1 MYHKVFTLLTAI
13 MLITLVSKAQVTIEI
28 QPGPDENQDVY
39 LNSVNFT
46 ASPHVQS
53 LIASAWT
60 YWGSEGYGRSF
71 LRFDLP
77 EIPPSATNFSA
88 SLQLYHDPSAV
99 HLGHYGNNAAYLERV
114 IEDWNPAQ
122 MNWANQP
129 QVSDKNA
136 VLLMESEKPE
146 QDYILDVT
154 ALIADCYQYPEENF
168 GLRLKLI
175 QEALYAS
182 LVFASGDHPDASI
195 RPKLVITYDTCNQLL
210 PDYFT
215 YESIGLACQFEY
227 AESNYSFIE
236 WDFGN
241 GYGAHIQNPL
251 YYFPE
256 PGTYE
261 VSLTVVNECDSIT
274 IVQTVTVCELF
285 VADFSY
291 IIEDNNVFFTN
302 LSPEGLNYYWDFG
315 NGFFSWLEHPEFQFD
330 TLGNFDVCLHVTN
343 ACTTVTVCKALF
355 IDKLGLDEEP
365 QNESLKVFPVPAQN
379 TVSIQTKDESINEVK
394 IYDMRGVMVLHER
407 LQAMQRE
414 KHIEVGHLPRAA
426 YFLHIET
433 NHGMRVEKIILQ

>member
-1 MYHKVFTLLTAI
+1 MYKKLITLLTFI
-13 MLITLVSKAQVTIEI
+13 LLLIQLPKAQVTIEI
-28 QPGPDENQDVY
+28 QPGPDNNQDVY

-88 SLQLYHDPSAV
+88 SLKLYHDPTAV
-99 HLGHYGNNAAYLERV
+99 HLGHYGSNAAYLKRV

-122 MNWANQP
+122 LNWTNQP
-129 QVSDKNA
+129 EVSDKNA
-136 VLLMESEKPE
+136 VLLQESGMPE

-154 ALIADCYQYPEENF
+154 DLITDFYQYPEASF

-175 QEALYAS
+175 QEELYAS

-210 PDYFT
+210 PDYFS
-215 YESIGLACQFEY
+215 YESNGLACQFEY

-236 WDFGN
+236 WNFGN

-251 YYFPE
+251 YYFPK

-261 VSLTVVNECDSIT
+261 VSLTEVNEFDTIT
-274 IVQTVTVCELF
+274 NFQTVTNSDLF
-285 VADFSY
+285 DADLNY
-291 IIEDNNVFFTN
+291 II
-302 LSPEGLNYYWDFG
+302 
-315 NGFFSWLEHPEFQFD
+315 
-330 TLGNFDVCLHVTN
+330 
-343 ACTTVTVCKALF
+343 
-355 IDKLGLDEEP
+355 
-365 QNESLKVFPVPAQN
+365 
-379 TVSIQTKDESINEVK
+379 
-394 IYDMRGVMVLHER
+394 
-407 LQAMQRE
+407 
-414 KHIEVGHLPRAA
+414 
-426 YFLHIET
+426 
-433 NHGMRVEKIILQ
+433 